1 MGAPPTPW
9 LRSSSQQ
16 QTPQSDYTRQV
27 ASGGLAVVDQA
38 RQQRRYG
45 TAGAQAN
52 YNDTGVYSYQAPVA
66 RSGDLYDQWLAQYAP
81 QAQTG
86 PYAYGRT
93 EDGAYAGYKN
103 EGTLKAALRG
113 RAEQMRGQDR
123 EMFTALDQLANQR
136 LDDLG
141 QQYQD
146 QLAESG
152 ASTRYERTVPT
163 LDDPK
168 PTATYTPGTRVPSMP
183 GNRVGTGDGEFQS
196 IRDQSDPLVTGQAS
210 GRGGDTLDA
219 LTAAAIERM
228 STPTQ
233 QSTSEGLTRRDAA
246 TADRYTAMAE
256 QQAKKDY
263 QFDELNPWLA
273 DQSAPLIDQMDF
285 AQSGLATPIAA
296 YAQRAGAEFGIDP
309 YIVGGWYPESSAIA
323 DARDQQTLA
332 YLRDTGMTPADY
344 EQALN
349 ALDRE
354 QQQQDQTF
362 ADQQAQAIDDAG
374 YQLTQGQSTTSE
386 LSNAINLPVEDV
398 LNILNSADYQYAQSA
413 INDALTSQ
421 DMGYIEETVTQM
433 LDAAAT
439 TDPAMLN
446 ILQTI
451 YKDYV
456 PDGYDLYGAR

>member
-9 LRSSSQQ
+9 LRSSNQQ
-16 QTPQSDYTRQV
+16 APQSDYTRQV

-52 YNDTGVYSYQAPVA
+52 YIDTGVYSYQAPIA
-66 RSGDLYDQWLAQYAP
+66 RSGDMYDQWLAQYAP

-152 ASTRYERTVPT
+152 ATTRYERTVPT

-168 PTATYTPGTRVPSMP
+168 PTA
-183 GNRVGTGDGEFQS
+183 
-196 IRDQSDPLVTGQAS
+196 GQAS

-285 AQSGLATPIAA
+285 AQSGLATPIAT
-296 YAQRAGAEFGIDP
+296 YAQRAGAEYGIDP

-332 YLRDTGMTPADY
+332 FLRETGMTPTDY

-413 INDALTSQ
+413 INDALTTQ